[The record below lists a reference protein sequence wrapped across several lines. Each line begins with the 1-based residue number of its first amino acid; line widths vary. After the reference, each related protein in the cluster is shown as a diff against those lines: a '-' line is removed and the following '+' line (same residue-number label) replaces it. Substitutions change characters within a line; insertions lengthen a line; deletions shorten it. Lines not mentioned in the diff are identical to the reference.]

1 MSEFGDTIP
10 YTVGNNT
17 IDLSAQLEKQLN
29 DQMSDDPLDMQ
40 EEENKNKTDNTEKPE
55 LHTVDLKTVD
65 IKREVKTE
73 EKTQEQGKEE
83 TPGKEQSKDKT
94 ISLINESKY
103 LRYISELRKADSEL
117 ALAKAESAELVRQMD
132 NYRGHYTEY
141 EEIIQKLI
149 KEHNTKLEM
158 HMQTLTELSQNIQK
172 NSESLSS
179 SIDREIQRLTNQL
192 DQAIQGSIKESCDQE
207 LTKVGE
213 ATQVLYDYSEKVKSQ
228 YIRFQTLEKVKF
240 GLFIFS
246 SVSAPIVLIYIAHYI
261 RKRRKKTVGKRA
273 EIFLP
278 FPVFRGRPDGIE
290 TLSKT
295 GNI

>member
-83 TPGKEQSKDKT
+83 TPEKEQSKDKT

-179 SIDREIQRLTNQL
+179 RIDGEIQRLTDKL
-192 DQAIQGSIKESCDQE
+192 DRAIQGSIKESCDQE

-246 SVSAPIVLIYIAHYI
+246 SVSAPIVLILTI
-261 RKRRKKTVGKRA
+261 
-273 EIFLP
+273 L
-278 FPVFRGRPDGIE
+278 
-290 TLSKT
+290 
-295 GNI
+295 NILHII

>member
-1 MSEFGDTIP
+1 MSELGDTIP

-17 IDLSAQLEKQLN
+17 IDLSTQLEQQLD
-29 DQMSDDPLDMQ
+29 DQLSDDPLDMP
-40 EEENKNKTDNTEKPE
+40 EEEKKAEKPE
-55 LHTVDLKTVD
+55 KPEFHTVDLKTVD
-65 IKREVKTE
+65 KKREAKAEAKPTE
-73 EKTQEQGKEE
+73 GVKEE
-83 TPGKEQSKDKT
+83 ASGEDSSKDKT
-94 ISLINESKY
+94 INLINESKY

-179 SIDREIQRLTNQL
+179 RIDGEIQRLTDKL
-192 DQAIQGSIKESCDQE
+192 DRSIQGSIKESCDQE
-207 LTKVGE
+207 LTKVAE

-246 SVSAPIVLIYIAHYI
+246 SVSAPIVLILTI
-261 RKRRKKTVGKRA
+261 
-273 EIFLP
+273 L
-278 FPVFRGRPDGIE
+278 
-290 TLSKT
+290 
-295 GNI
+295 NILHII

>member
-192 DQAIQGSIKESCDQE
+192 HQDIQGSIKESCDQE

-246 SVSAPIVLIYIAHYI
+246 SVSAPIVLILTI
-261 RKRRKKTVGKRA
+261 
-273 EIFLP
+273 L
-278 FPVFRGRPDGIE
+278 
-290 TLSKT
+290 
-295 GNI
+295 NILHII

>member
-29 DQMSDDPLDMQ
+29 DQMSDYPLDMQ

-149 KEHNTKLEM
+149 KEHNAKLEM

-179 SIDREIQRLTNQL
+179 RIDGEIQRLTDKL

-246 SVSAPIVLIYIAHYI
+246 SVSAPIVLILTI
-261 RKRRKKTVGKRA
+261 
-273 EIFLP
+273 L
-278 FPVFRGRPDGIE
+278 
-290 TLSKT
+290 
-295 GNI
+295 NILHII

>member
-17 IDLSAQLEKQLN
+17 IDLSAQLEQQL
-29 DQMSDDPLDMQ
+29 DSQLSDDPLDTQ
-40 EEENKNKTDNTEKPE
+40 KEEKKSEKTEKPE
-55 LHTVDLKTVD
+55 LHTVEMKTVD
-65 IKREVKTE
+65 LKRETKAQEKPAE
-73 EKTQEQGKEE
+73 EVKEE
-83 TPGKEQSKDKT
+83 TSGKDPSKDKT

-149 KEHNTKLEM
+149 KEHNEKLEM

-172 NSESLSS
+172 NSESLSRR
-179 SIDREIQRLTNQL
+179 IDGEIQRLTDKL
-192 DQAIQGSIKESCDQE
+192 DRSIQGSIKESCDQE
-207 LTKVGE
+207 LTKVAE

-246 SVSAPIVLIYIAHYI
+246 SVSAPIVLILTILNMLHI
-261 RKRRKKTVGKRA
+261 
-273 EIFLP
+273 I
-278 FPVFRGRPDGIE
+278 
-290 TLSKT
+290 
-295 GNI
+295 

>member
-158 HMQTLTELSQNIQK
+158 HMQTLTEL
-172 NSESLSS
+172 
-179 SIDREIQRLTNQL
+179 
-192 DQAIQGSIKESCDQE
+192 
-207 LTKVGE
+207 
-213 ATQVLYDYSEKVKSQ
+213 
-228 YIRFQTLEKVKF
+228 
-240 GLFIFS
+240 
-246 SVSAPIVLIYIAHYI
+246 
-261 RKRRKKTVGKRA
+261 
-273 EIFLP
+273 
-278 FPVFRGRPDGIE
+278 
-290 TLSKT
+290 
-295 GNI
+295 

>member
-1 MSEFGDTIP
+1 MFGRP
-10 YTVGNNT
+10 
-17 IDLSAQLEKQLN
+17 
-29 DQMSDDPLDMQ
+29 
-40 EEENKNKTDNTEKPE
+40 EEVNATQ
-55 LHTVDLKTVD
+55 
-65 IKREVKTE
+65 
-73 EKTQEQGKEE
+73 KTQEQGKEE

-246 SVSAPIVLIYIAHYI
+246 SVSAPIVLILTI
-261 RKRRKKTVGKRA
+261 
-273 EIFLP
+273 L
-278 FPVFRGRPDGIE
+278 
-290 TLSKT
+290 
-295 GNI
+295 NILHII

>member
-1 MSEFGDTIP
+1 
-10 YTVGNNT
+10 
-17 IDLSAQLEKQLN
+17 
-29 DQMSDDPLDMQ
+29 
-40 EEENKNKTDNTEKPE
+40 
-55 LHTVDLKTVD
+55 
-65 IKREVKTE
+65 
-73 EKTQEQGKEE
+73 
-83 TPGKEQSKDKT
+83 
-94 ISLINESKY
+94 
-103 LRYISELRKADSEL
+103 
-117 ALAKAESAELVRQMD
+117 MD

-246 SVSAPIVLIYIAHYI
+246 SVSAPIVLILTI
-261 RKRRKKTVGKRA
+261 
-273 EIFLP
+273 L
-278 FPVFRGRPDGIE
+278 
-290 TLSKT
+290 
-295 GNI
+295 NILHII